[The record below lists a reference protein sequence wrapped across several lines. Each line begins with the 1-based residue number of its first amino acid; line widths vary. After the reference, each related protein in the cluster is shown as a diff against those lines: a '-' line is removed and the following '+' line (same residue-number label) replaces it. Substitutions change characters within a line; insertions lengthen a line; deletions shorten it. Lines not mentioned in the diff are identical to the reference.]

1 MIRTYFNER
10 AAIWDNTAAEKDI
23 SRLENMAEKLTIPAG
38 STVLDVG
45 SGTGIFLPY
54 IVQKL
59 GKQGTLIALDIAE
72 QMLRISTSKKHDGNI
87 AYIQGDITSAPLKH
101 SSVDCVICY
110 SSFPHFHDKPR
121 AFKEIA
127 RLLKE
132 SGTLYICHTSS
143 REHINSIHENIP
155 QLNRDVIPESA
166 VMMEMLTESGFKDI
180 GIEEEKYYY
189 FVNAI
194 KQG

>member
-1 MIRTYFNER
+1 M
-10 AAIWDNTAAEKDI
+10 WDSTAAEKDI
-23 SRLENMAEKLTIPAG
+23 SRLENMAGKLTIPSGA
-38 STVLDVG
+38 TVLDVG
-45 SGTGIFLPY
+45 SGTGVFLPY
-54 IVQKL
+54 LIQKL

-72 QMLRISTSKKHDGNI
+72 QMLLISASKKHDGNI
-87 AYIQGDITSAPLKH
+87 AYIQGDISSTPLKQG
-101 SSVDCVICY
+101 SVDCVICY
-110 SSFPHFHDKPR
+110 SSFPHFQDKPR

-155 QLNRDVIPESA
+155 QLNRDLIPESPA
-166 VMMEMLTESGFKDI
+166 IMEMLMESGFKDI

-189 FVNAI
+189 FVCAI